1 VTVRK
6 LHLLGSPVLRQR
18 AEPVAAVDDE
28 VRRLVDDLL
37 ETMYA
42 AKGVGLAANQVGLA
56 RRVAVVDVGEET
68 PTPLVLI
75 NPRIV
80 QQSADTDVAEE
91 GCLSI
96 PEIFGDIERPV
107 QVVVEALDREGRPV
121 HVETDG
127 YQARA
132 IQHEID
138 HLDGVLFLDHLS
150 AVKRGL
156 LLAKWK
162 RLRKKETGY
171 IKEVT
176 PQPAG
181 EL

>member
-1 VTVRK
+1 MSLHK

-18 AEPVAAVDDE
+18 AEPVDAVDDE
-28 VRRLVDDLL
+28 VRRLVDDLF

-56 RRVAVVDVGEET
+56 RRVAVVDVGSEMPE
-68 PTPLVLI
+68 PLVLI
-75 NPRIV
+75 NPVIV
-80 QQSADTDVAEE
+80 QKTAETTTAEE

-96 PEIFGDIERPV
+96 PEIFGDVERATGIV
-107 QVVVEALDREGRPV
+107 FQALDREGKRYQIDTV
-121 HVETDG
+121 G

-138 HLDGVLFLDHLS
+138 HLDGILFLDHLS

-162 RLRKKETGY
+162 RSRKGETGY
-171 IKEVT
+171 LKEVT
-176 PQPAG
+176 PEPAG

>member
-1 VTVRK
+1 MTVRK

-107 QVVVEALDREGRPV
+107 QVVVEALDREGQPV